1 MPRPVSITVPHQL
14 GQAEARR
21 RLESGF
27 SSLREQMTGGLPLVS
42 LQERWEADCLHFQG
56 GALGQK
62 VTGRLEVL
70 ADAVRIELDLPEI
83 LAAIAERVTGRL
95 KTEAQKLLR

>member
-1 MPRPVSITVPHQL
+1 MSRPVSISVPHQL

-21 RLESGF
+21 RLETGF
-27 SSLREQMTGGLPLVS
+27 ASLRKQLTGGLPLVS
-42 LQERWEADCLHFQG
+42 VNERWEADRLHFDG

-62 VTGRLEVL
+62 INGRIDVL
-70 ADAVRIELDLPEI
+70 PDAVRIEVDLPEI
-83 LAAIAERVTGRL
+83 LAAIADRVAGRL